1 MFVPAPAASTQ
12 TDFPKPPQQLEI
24 AEQDSDAELEAAL
37 PELEADDDE
46 FNAAPIMA
54 GVSLPSQSSGPR
66 SASGFKLPPNP
77 AIPQD
82 LSLIAEMVSSHQ
94 VVGALPP
101 LSISAAE
108 KRRLVE
114 ASMRSGKDKGKGRE
128 IEGVVPSPSYVKQV
142 PSGEEGNDSDSDS
155 DSSSEFL
162 SDVDDEEADKPVPDK
177 PMTATEHAEIKANLD
192 RLVQA
197 TGTADDEDSD
207 SSSEED
213 EEEGQGVAEF
223 EFSSSPIPSPRGPKI
238 PLDMMD
244 DDEDLATGDPIL
256 SIHEVPLP
264 PVPQP
269 PVGKLPSGEAMSLA
283 GDVVGWMKEK
293 KVEAWVE
300 REREQAQAQAQT
312 QAMEKSNPEGELENA
327 SSQDLRISKGNEAEV
342 ARGDE
347 MAEDGEV
354 SDNKHSTT
362 INPEQEPETSQESS
376 AKTVKATL
384 PSESGSVPRF
394 NSAGTVVVRAMQE
407 RPGQEGWLEE
417 GSVLCWSDGRVLGTV
432 FDTNP
437 VYRSF
442 VNMQAVRDP
451 RFKGSDASNI
461 YDEEIGEDEIEWS
474 DDEAE
479 AEAKRRRKA
488 KRGGSAIPRGGG
500 RGGARAWAGSDAG
513 GSTPRATQHSSLPQR
528 PHFDFQPDDASDAGD
543 AGSMYGDVPSAGYEG
558 ETWSDAGSTAS
569 GRGRPK
575 PAPYELDDD
584 MGRVGAG
591 PTPTDQVVVVLVVV
605 MPELLEG
612 GEGAGVDQGDKAG
625 IEGMVEEVQAKVAE
639 AATAM
644 IGDHQEVPD
653 NAELVSVALVVLA
666 STTLHAF
673 QQQHPQH
680 QQYSHQQN
688 MGGYDPSNPVPLHPH
703 QSNPPQFANAGI
715 LGMQS
720 GQPQPGYPPNP
731 SQLGQGQMQWNGHG
745 HPASAAQGHGQWTTP
760 PGFPQGHGDFGFQQ
774 QQQLQQ
780 QPSMPAALNPGG
792 VGAVANAPAINPR
805 FAAQYQQMFQGGY
818 AWPGQQ
824 GQGNH
829 YSE

>member
-1 MFVPAPAASTQ
+1 MSNDPQ
-12 TDFPKPPQQLEI
+12 NPPQQLEV

-128 IEGVVPSPSYVKQV
+128 IEGVVPSPSHVKQV

-223 EFSSSPIPSPRGPKI
+223 EFSSSPIPSPRGLKI

-244 DDEDLATGDPIL
+244 DDEELATGDPIL

-283 GDVVGWMKEK
+283 GDVVSWMKEK

-300 REREQAQAQAQT
+300 REREQAQAQTLALTQAQT
-312 QAMEKSNPEGELENA
+312 QPVEKSNPKGELKNA
-327 SSQDLRISKGNEAEV
+327 SSQDLGVSKGSEAEIEG
-342 ARGDE
+342 GDE
-347 MAEDGEV
+347 IAVEGE
-354 SDNKHSTT
+354 SPGNQPSFT
-362 INPEQEPETSQESS
+362 INAEQVPKTSQEQESS
-376 AKTVKATL
+376 AETIKAPL
-384 PSESGSVPRF
+384 PSESSSVPRF

-432 FDTNP
+432 
-437 VYRSF
+437 R
-442 VNMQAVRDP
+442 
-451 RFKGSDASNI
+451 
-461 YDEEIGEDEIEWS
+461 
-474 DDEAE
+474 
-479 AEAKRRRKA
+479 
-488 KRGGSAIPRGGG
+488 
-500 RGGARAWAGSDAG
+500 
-513 GSTPRATQHSSLPQR
+513 SLPLVRQCAIADHIQLGIRHVR
-528 PHFDFQPDDASDAGD
+528 PSYLP
-543 AGSMYGDVPSAGYEG
+543 
-558 ETWSDAGSTAS
+558 
-569 GRGRPK
+569 
-575 PAPYELDDD
+575 
-584 MGRVGAG
+584 
-591 PTPTDQVVVVLVVV
+591 
-605 MPELLEG
+605 LLFHP
-612 GEGAGVDQGDKAG
+612 
-625 IEGMVEEVQAKVAE
+625 
-639 AATAM
+639 ATA
-644 IGDHQEVPD
+644 
-653 NAELVSVALVVLA
+653 
-666 STTLHAF
+666 TT
-673 QQQHPQH
+673 
-680 QQYSHQQN
+680 S
-688 MGGYDPSNPVPLHPH
+688 PL
-703 QSNPPQFANAGI
+703 S
-715 LGMQS
+715 
-720 GQPQPGYPPNP
+720 YP
-731 SQLGQGQMQWNGHG
+731 L
-745 HPASAAQGHGQWTTP
+745 
-760 PGFPQGHGDFGFQQ
+760 
-774 QQQLQQ
+774 
-780 QPSMPAALNPGG
+780 
-792 VGAVANAPAINPR
+792 
-805 FAAQYQQMFQGGY
+805 
-818 AWPGQQ
+818 
-824 GQGNH
+824 
-829 YSE
+829 